1 MNEETRKP
9 LSLPE
14 VASLGVGTM
23 IGAGIFA
30 LFGQISLLAGGYA
43 WLAFV
48 ISGVVSGL
56 AGYSYYVFSRY
67 AKTNGGVA
75 EYLALG
81 WKSNL
86 VGRVISLCYFLSIAI
101 VLGLVAKAFA
111 HYTTVVF
118 SLSQGWVD
126 WLGVGIM
133 LAFLLVNAAGVKF
146 VGVIEKLMV
155 ATKLIVLIGLTV
167 VTFAL
172 FNAGTYAQN
181 GGAVPFDFGRFINAV
196 ALANLLFAG
205 FAVIA
210 NAGGSIKAGKNTIGR
225 AIFIAIVIVALVYI
239 ALDVAVFGSIGIQK
253 IEVAKDYALAEAAR
267 PALGAIG
274 FVVLGVTAMISTMT
288 NINAN
293 IFSGS
298 NTIAFMAERKQLN
311 PVLSRRIFLDQGNIA
326 MFATVTIVI
335 VLLLTMDI
343 SQIGDVASLTFLL
356 VHTFIP
362 LGALADART
371 RKGANTLLLWLAT
384 LANGG
389 IMAFFIYHLLG
400 RQDLELYVFAGVV
413 VFAIIFCALS
423 ARLISQDEAPPM
435 VGDIE

>member
-1 MNEETRKP
+1 MIKKH

-30 LFGQISLLAGGYA
+30 LFGQISMLAGGYA

-48 ISGVVSGL
+48 ISGIISGL
-56 AGYSYYVFSRY
+56 AGYSYFVFSKS
-67 AKTNGGVA
+67 ATTNGGVA
-75 EYLALG
+75 EYLTLG
-81 WKSNL
+81 WRGNL
-86 VGRVISLCYFLSIAI
+86 TGRVISLCYFLSIAI

-111 HYTTVVF
+111 HYTIVVF
-118 SLSQGWVD
+118 SLAPGWVD

-133 LAFLLVNAAGVKF
+133 LLFLLVNATGVKF
-146 VGVIEKLMV
+146 VGVVEKLLV
-155 ATKLIVLIGLTV
+155 GLKLVVLVGLTV

-181 GGAVPFDFGRFINAV
+181 GSAIPFDFGKFINAV
-196 ALANLLFAG
+196 ALANLSFAG

-210 NAGGSIKAGKNTIGR
+210 NAGGSIKVGRNTIGR

-253 IEVAKDYALAEAAR
+253 IEVAKDYALAEAAK
-267 PALGAIG
+267 PALGMIG

-298 NTIAFMAERKQLN
+298 NTIAYMADQRQVN
-311 PVLSRRIFLDQGNIA
+311 PVFSKRIFLNQGNIA
-326 MFATVTIVI
+326 MFSTVTIVI
-335 VLLLTMDI
+335 VMLLTLDI
-343 SQIGDVASLTFLL
+343 SQIGDVASLAFLL

-362 LGALADART
+362 LGAVSHARKRKDGNVPLLGLAA
-371 RKGANTLLLWLAT
+371 LV
-384 LANGG
+384 NGG
-389 IMAFFIYHLLG
+389 VLAFFIYHLAG

-413 VFAIIFCALS
+413 VFAIIFCAAS
-423 ARLISQDEAPPM
+423 ARLIPQTEG
-435 VGDIE
+435 VQIIGDTE